1 MRVLYLLRRLRDL
14 HVIDAS
20 GEQALV
26 RDGILTLSDLDRAIA
41 ENRGSVRDDALRRAA
56 AALADDRHAITLG
69 RAWDVLDTVLPALKD
84 HCPHLLALEPAGAVR
99 RAAPIVPGLVIVAC
113 ADTPHEAASAIETLP
128 MLTDVLHR
136 TERRVIILCEGHEI
150 DIRVAAPDEFGSVLF
165 AETGPPSHVADVQ
178 KRRGPR
184 ISASEMEVY
193 SQAGL
198 AWLPPET
205 RDSPDAIERAAGP
218 LPRLVHHSDIRGD
231 LHMHTTYSDGRD
243 SLRTMATRAA
253 ALGYEYIAITDHSE
267 HAGAGRTV
275 DAAHLARQ
283 REEIQQL
290 RAEMTSMTILHG
302 LEVDILEDGR
312 LDADDD
318 TLASLDIVL
327 ASLHESHGQDG
338 RRLTRRC
345 LAAIEHPL
353 VSVISHPANQL
364 VGRRAGYDLDYAAV
378 YEAAART
385 GTALE
390 IDGAPAH
397 LDLDGEHAR
406 AAAAAGV
413 TVVID
418 SDCHRA
424 RSLNRQMLMGI
435 GTARRGWVEPGHVL
449 NARPLAD
456 VRAFIAAKRTRYVTS

>member
-1 MRVLYLLRRLRDL
+1 VLYLLRRLRDL
-14 HVIDAS
+14 HVVDAAR
-20 GEQALV
+20 EQALV
-26 RDGILTLSDLDRAIA
+26 REGILTADDLDRAIA
-41 ENRGSVRDDALRRAA
+41 ENRPAVRDDALRRAA
-56 AALADDRHAITLG
+56 SSLADDRHAITLG
-69 RAWDVLDTVLPALKD
+69 RAWDVLDTLVPALNH
-84 HCPHLLALEPAGAVR
+84 HCPDLLALEPAGAVR
-99 RAAPIVPGLVIVAC
+99 RAAPIVPGIVLVAC
-113 ADTPHEAASAIETLP
+113 ADAPHDAAARIAALP
-128 MLTDVLHR
+128 VLTEVLHR
-136 TERRVIILCEGHEI
+136 TERRLLILFEGHEI

-165 AETGPPSHVADVQ
+165 AETGPVSHVVDVQ

-184 ISASEMEVY
+184 ICASEMEVY

-205 RDSPDAIERAAGP
+205 RESPDAIERAAAGP
-218 LPRLVHHSDIRGD
+218 LPPLVHHTDIRGD

-243 SLRTMATRAA
+243 SLRTMVTTAA

-275 DAAHLARQ
+275 DAARLAKQ
-283 REEIQQL
+283 RDEIEQV
-290 RAEMTSMTILHG
+290 RGEMTTMAIFHG

-318 TLASLDIVL
+318 TMASLDIVL
-327 ASLHESHGQDG
+327 ASLHESHGHDG

-364 VGRRAGYDLDYAAV
+364 VGRREGYDLDYGAL

-397 LDLDGEHAR
+397 LDLDGDHAR
-406 AAAAAGV
+406 AAVAAGV
-413 TVVID
+413 TVAID

-435 GTARRGWVEPGHVL
+435 GTARRGWVERQHVL
-449 NARPLAD
+449 NARPLGEI
-456 VRAFIAAKRTRYVTS
+456 RAFIAAKRSRPRTP

>member
-1 MRVLYLLRRLRDL
+1 MLYLLRQLRDL
-14 HVIDAS
+14 HLIDAAR
-20 GEQALV
+20 EQTLV
-26 RDGILTLSDLDRAIA
+26 REGILTLSDLDRAIA
-41 ENRGSVRDDALRRAA
+41 ENRPAVRDDALRRAA
-56 AALADDRHAITLG
+56 AALDDDRHAITLG
-69 RAWDVLDTVLPALKD
+69 RAWDVLDTLLPALKQ
-84 HCPHLLALEPAGAVR
+84 HCPPLLALEPAGAVR
-99 RAAPIVPGLVIVAC
+99 RAAPIVPEIVIVAC
-113 ADTPHEAASAIETLP
+113 ADAPHEAASAVAALP
-128 MLTDVLHR
+128 ILSDLLHR
-136 TERRVIILCEGHEI
+136 TERRVIILFEGHEI
-150 DIRVAAPDEFGSVLF
+150 DIRIAAPDEFGSALF
-165 AETGPPSHVADVQ
+165 AETGPASHVADVQ

-184 ISASEMEVY
+184 ICASELEVY

-205 RDSPDAIERAAGP
+205 RDSPDAIDRAAAGP
-218 LPRLVHHSDIRGD
+218 LPRLVHHADIRGD

-243 SLRTMATRAA
+243 SLRVMVTAA
-253 ALGYEYIAITDHSE
+253 AELGYEYIAITDHSE

-275 DAAHLARQ
+275 DAARLARQ
-283 REEIQQL
+283 RDEIQQL
-290 RAEMTSMTILHG
+290 RAEITSITILHG

-312 LDADDD
+312 LDADDEML
-318 TLASLDIVL
+318 TSLDIVL
-327 ASLHESHGQDG
+327 ASLHESHGHDG

-364 VGRRAGYDLDYAAV
+364 VGRREGYDLDYAAV

-406 AAAAAGV
+406 NAVAAGA

-435 GTARRGWVEPGHVL
+435 GTARRGWVEPQQVL
-449 NARPLAD
+449 NARPLAE
-456 VRAFIAAKRTRYVTS
+456 VQAFIAAKRSRSHTV

>member
-1 MRVLYLLRRLRDL
+1 MLSLLRRLRDL
-14 HVIDAS
+14 HLLDAQR
-20 GEQALV
+20 EQAFV
-26 RDGILTLSDLDRAIA
+26 REGILTWDDLDRAIA
-41 ENRGSVRDDALRRAA
+41 ENRPAARDEALRRA
-56 AALADDRHAITLG
+56 AALADDRRAITLG
-69 RAWDVLDTVLPALKD
+69 RAWDVLDTLLPALKE
-84 HCPHLLALEPAGAVR
+84 HCPQLMAIEPAGAVR
-99 RAAPIVPGLVIVAC
+99 RAAPIVPGVVVVVC
-113 ADTPHEAASAIETLP
+113 AAAPHEAASAITTLP
-128 MLTDVLHR
+128 MLTEVLHR
-136 TERRVIILCEGHEI
+136 AERRLIILFEGHEI
-150 DIRVAAPDEFGSVLF
+150 DVRIAAPDEFGSVLF
-165 AETGPPSHVADVQ
+165 TETGPALHVADVQ

-184 ISASEMEVY
+184 ICASELDLY

-205 RDSPDAIERAAGP
+205 RDSPDAVERAVEGRV
-218 LPRLVHHSDIRGD
+218 PRLVHHADIRGD

-243 SLRTMATRAA
+243 SLRTMVTTAA
-253 ALGYEYIAITDHSE
+253 ALGYEFIAITDHSE

-275 DAAHLARQ
+275 DAARLARQ

-290 RAEMTSMTILHG
+290 RAEITSLTILHG
-302 LEVDILEDGR
+302 LEVDILDDGR
-312 LDADDD
+312 LDADDE

-364 VGRRAGYDLDYAAV
+364 VGRRQGYDLDYAAV

-390 IDGAPAH
+390 IDGGPAH

-406 AAAAAGV
+406 AAVAAGV

-435 GTARRGWVEPGHVL
+435 GTARRGWVEPRQVL
-449 NARPLAD
+449 NARPLAE
-456 VRAFIAAKRTRYVTS
+456 VRAFIAAKRRGTAAS